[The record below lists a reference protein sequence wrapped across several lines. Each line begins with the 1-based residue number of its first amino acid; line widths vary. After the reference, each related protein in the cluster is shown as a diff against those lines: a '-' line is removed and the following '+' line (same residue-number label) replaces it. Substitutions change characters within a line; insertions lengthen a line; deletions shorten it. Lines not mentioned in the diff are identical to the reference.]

1 MLYLDENALNLRR
14 LWILAAATVFMAACS
29 PSSNRASSP
38 RLRGAAAAKPCPNS
52 AKNTTTQPA
61 NDGSALALSPVSDE
75 SKIVPKAG
83 GFILT
88 ENFGIEAGL
97 NSQKSRVTFSDG
109 SKELLGNPK
118 GLAEVLNIP
127 ACTDPRPKIDQR
139 TLKRCVS
146 RAVWEDLNLPTE
158 QATLSKILNAPW
170 APRKFFKQC
179 TAAVTVDGHDFGDL
193 LSSGRRSGVQ
203 RIRVWTAEHCYQS
216 SYAASAQLFLSA
228 GDVVEVQAGVRRYI
242 SIPLHKVDGLE
253 FSKAIVSKNGNGQSN
268 DPNLSRKMFILRS
281 MDGRSAESYKSS
293 VLEGCL
299 LKKRQLDATS
309 PFKQLRYVDCFTTA
323 DVATFKAGIDLSN
336 LSENPFNESF
346 DGKSLAEVRRAVLK
360 DVLAKEKNRFDTLQ
374 KGSNPD
380 LDGAFQIAGG
390 VIDVFGFAEF
400 VVSQM
405 DGIGHSRRVE
415 AMDYEQAEFS
425 ISSLDDLG
433 SFSENFRTYQ
443 YDATSAAYF
452 ELFFKLTNSF
462 GPAGGQIGCIVA
474 GALNSVGGILPS
486 CPPYVLSPQHAVE
499 LEARYYQ
506 PVKDLKTFTKLLLGK
521 FLVTAINPEMSD
533 AHPLKIKPTD
543 DNFVVTTKF
552 GAILTRL
559 LFESALLR
567 DEPFAEV
574 RGYNVLGKAFQQIL
588 RETCPSS
595 VFANQTFPVLI
606 NRKNSAG
613 QLTFGQAGVLGL
625 GQLRIMP
632 IVGTDVGKIPGF
644 DTSAACTKAAVVG
657 GLGGL
662 GGLVARGGNSLP
674 TESVIAIDVDDKL
687 LCLPVDGNEN
697 PECSVEGRRNA
708 ATNYMGRR
716 VIYKFEGA
724 QPNPANI
731 VGPTDS
737 GTLWTFLLLPAF
749 ALTSHNGEL
758 VNGVVFDQIPDINTI
773 DPDQAAPATD
783 AQGNPIGTCN

>member
-1 MLYLDENALNLRR
+1 
-14 LWILAAATVFMAACS
+14 
-29 PSSNRASSP
+29 
-38 RLRGAAAAKPCPNS
+38 
-52 AKNTTTQPA
+52 
-61 NDGSALALSPVSDE
+61 
-75 SKIVPKAG
+75 
-83 GFILT
+83 
-88 ENFGIEAGL
+88 
-97 NSQKSRVTFSDG
+97 
-109 SKELLGNPK
+109 
-118 GLAEVLNIP
+118 
-127 ACTDPRPKIDQR
+127 
-139 TLKRCVS
+139 
-146 RAVWEDLNLPTE
+146 
-158 QATLSKILNAPW
+158 
-170 APRKFFKQC
+170 
-179 TAAVTVDGHDFGDL
+179 
-193 LSSGRRSGVQ
+193 
-203 RIRVWTAEHCYQS
+203 
-216 SYAASAQLFLSA
+216 
-228 GDVVEVQAGVRRYI
+228 
-242 SIPLHKVDGLE
+242 
-253 FSKAIVSKNGNGQSN
+253 
-268 DPNLSRKMFILRS
+268 

-299 LKKRQLDATS
+299 LKKRQLAATS
-309 PFKQLRYVDCFTTA
+309 PFKQSRYVDCFTTA

-374 KGSNPD
+374 KGSNPFV
-380 LDGAFQIAGG
+380 DGIVQIIGG

-433 SFSENFRTYQ
+433 SFSENFRTYR
-443 YDATSAAYF
+443 YDAASASYF

-474 GALNSVGGILPS
+474 GGLNSIGGILPS

-506 PVKDLKTFTKLLLGK
+506 PVKDVKTFTKLLLGK
-521 FLVTAINPEMSD
+521 FLVTSINPEMSD

-574 RGYNVLGKAFQQIL
+574 REYNELGKTFQQFL
-588 RETCPSS
+588 RATCPSAE
-595 VFANQTFPVLI
+595 FANQTFPVLI
-606 NRKNSAG
+606 NRKNKG
-613 QLTFGQAGVLGL
+613 QLFFMQTEVLGP
-625 GQLRIMP
+625 GQLNLMP
-632 IVGTDVGKIPGF
+632 IVGTDVGNSESF
-644 DTSAACTKAAVVG
+644 NTSAACKSAAVLPR
-657 GLGGL
+657 LGA
-662 GGLVARGGNSLP
+662 LVPRGGNSVP
-674 TESVIAIDVDDKL
+674 TEPTVAIDVDDKL

>member
-1 MLYLDENALNLRR
+1 
-14 LWILAAATVFMAACS
+14 
-29 PSSNRASSP
+29 
-38 RLRGAAAAKPCPNS
+38 LRGAAAAKPCPNS
-52 AKNTTTQPA
+52 ANNTTTQPA

-75 SKIVPKAG
+75 SEIVPKSG

-88 ENFGIEAGL
+88 ENFGIETGL
-97 NSQKSRVTFSDG
+97 DSQKSRVTFSDG
-109 SKELLGNPK
+109 REELLGNPK
-118 GLAEVLNIP
+118 GLVEVLNIP

-146 RAVWEDLNLPTE
+146 RAVWEGLNLPTE

-170 APRKFFKQC
+170 APRKFFKKC
-179 TAAVTVDGHDFGDL
+179 TATVTVDGHDFGDL
-193 LSSGRRSGVQ
+193 LSSGRRRGVQ

-216 SYAASAQLFLSA
+216 SYVASAQLFLDA
-228 GDVVEVQAGVRRYI
+228 KNAVEGQAGARRYV

-253 FSKAIVSKNGNGQSN
+253 FSKAIVSKNGNGQST

-309 PFKQLRYVDCFTTA
+309 PFKQSRYADCFTTA
-323 DVATFKAGIDLSN
+323 DLATFKAGIDLSN

-346 DGKSLAEVRRAVLK
+346 DGRSLAEVRRAVLK
-360 DVLAKEKNRFDTLQ
+360 DVFVKEKNRFDTLQ
-374 KGSNPD
+374 KAGNPFV
-380 LDGAFQIAGG
+380 DGIVQIAGG

-452 ELFFKLTNSF
+452 DLFFNLTNSF

-474 GALNSVGGILPS
+474 GAVGILPS

-521 FLVTAINPEMSD
+521 FLVTAINHEMSD
-533 AHPLKIKPTD
+533 AHPLKIKTTD
-543 DNFVVTTKF
+543 DDFVVSTKF

-588 RETCPSS
+588 RVTCPSAE
-595 VFANQTFPVLI
+595 FANQIFPVFT

-613 QLTFGQAGVLGL
+613 QLTFGQTGVLGP

-632 IVGTDVGKIPGF
+632 IVGTDVGEISGF
-644 DTSAACTKAAVVG
+644 DTSAACTKAAVV
-657 GLGGL
+657 GGL

-697 PECSVEGRRNA
+697 PECSVEGRSKA

-724 QPNPANI
+724 QPNPANV
-731 VGPTDS
+731 VGPSDS
-737 GTLWTFLLLPAF
+737 GTLWTLLGLPAF